1 MKTKNYW
8 ICNDSQG
15 IYLYCGL
22 KAPVLVDNIFT
33 SREENYDWVDAYILD
48 AIGIDYP
55 KNLNTGVCIPIK
67 LKVKSKW

>member
-22 KAPVLVDNIFT
+22 KEPVLVDNVFT
-33 SREENYDWVDAYILD
+33 TDDEDYEWIDTTVLD
-48 AIGIDYP
+48 AIGINYP
-55 KNLNTGVCIPIK
+55 KDLKTGVCIPIK
-67 LKVKSKW
+67 LKIKSKW